1 MTWFHVSL
9 EEVKSRVPN
18 CRAVDHVEHHT
29 FQIWK
34 RKIVEDGAVLVKEE
48 WWRDPLVKKQVGKRW
63 LAKGWSGEVDGWL

>member
-1 MTWFHVSL
+1 LDRF
-9 EEVKSRVPN
+9 E
-18 CRAVDHVEHHT
+18 
-29 FQIWK
+29 IWK